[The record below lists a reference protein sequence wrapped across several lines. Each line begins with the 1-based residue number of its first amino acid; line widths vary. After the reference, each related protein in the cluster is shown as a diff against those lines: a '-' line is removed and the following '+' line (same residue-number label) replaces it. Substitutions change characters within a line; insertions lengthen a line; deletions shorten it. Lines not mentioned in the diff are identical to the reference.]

1 MPHDRMKQTP
11 QETSGPTGKP
21 LRGRSHTSATCGSDI
36 RLISPRTTRIVT
48 VAKRRAEGRN
58 RGRALTSTT
67 STIAVDSTVDDAV
80 GLAPVPLLELRGIGK
95 SFPGVKALDDVS
107 FPIWPGEI
115 HMLLGENGAGK
126 SSLMKVLCGVY
137 KPDAGTFCE
146 RGTPIEIRSPVDAR
160 RRGIA
165 VIFQEFSLVPYLSV
179 AQNIFLG
186 REARGRLPGTID
198 LGTMRR
204 EARRVLD
211 SIGSD
216 IDVDRPVHELGVAH
230 QQIVEIAKALS
241 QNARV
246 LVMDEPTSALSD
258 RETERLFEVIRRLKS
273 EGVAIVYISH
283 RLAEVFLLGDRI
295 TVLRDGRK
303 VGSILPRETTPDA
316 LVEMMVGRRV
326 DTSYGRA
333 VRATPGEVAL
343 EVRGVGGPSGIRDIN
358 LKVRTGEIV
367 GLCGLVGSGRSEVAH
382 AIFGSDPIDSGE
394 IVLFG
399 EKLSGGPDE
408 AARRGIALI
417 PENRKQQ
424 GLALIRTVGDNIV
437 LAALGRLFPRH
448 LFAPRLADT
457 VARDMIGKLRIATP
471 SPARLAQ
478 VLSGGNQQ
486 KVVIAKWLAAGARL
500 FIFDEPTR
508 GIDVGA
514 KAEIFDVIS
523 ELVAAGAAVLMI
535 SSEQSEIVNVCDRA
549 YVMQDGRIVGELARP
564 ELSEQ
569 SILRLAMHHGDV
581 PS

>member
-1 MPHDRMKQTP
+1 
-11 QETSGPTGKP
+11 
-21 LRGRSHTSATCGSDI
+21 
-36 RLISPRTTRIVT
+36 
-48 VAKRRAEGRN
+48 
-58 RGRALTSTT
+58 
-67 STIAVDSTVDDAV
+67 
-80 GLAPVPLLELRGIGK
+80 
-95 SFPGVKALDDVS
+95 LDDVS

-126 SSLMKVLCGVY
+126 SSLMKILCGVY
-137 KPDAGTFCE
+137 TADAGSFHHQ
-146 RGTPIEIRSPVDAR
+146 GNPVEIRNPYDAR
-160 RRGIA
+160 QLGIA

-186 REARGRLPGTID
+186 REPRGWLPGTINRK
-198 LGTMRR
+198 TMRE
-204 EARRVLD
+204 EARRVLS

-216 IDVDRPVHELGVAH
+216 IDPDRLVHELGVAH
-230 QQIVEIAKALS
+230 QQVVEIAKALS
-241 QNARV
+241 QNARI

-258 RETERLFEVIRRLKS
+258 RETERLFEVIRRLKQ

-295 TVLRDGRK
+295 TVLRDGKK
-303 VGSILPRETTPDA
+303 VGSILPQDTTPHA
-316 LVEMMVGRRV
+316 LVEMMVGRKV
-326 DTSYGRA
+326 DTSYGRR
-333 VRATPGEVAL
+333 VRTPPGEVAL
-343 EVRGVGGPSGIRDIN
+343 EVRGVSGPSGIHDIN
-358 LKVRTGEIV
+358 LQVRTGEIV

-382 AIFGSDPIDSGE
+382 AIFGSDPIDAGE
-394 IVLFG
+394 ISLFG
-399 EKLSGGPDE
+399 ERLFGGPDV
-408 AARRGIALI
+408 AASKGIALI
-417 PENRKQQ
+417 PESRKQQ

-437 LAALGRLFPRH
+437 LAALDKLFPRH
-448 LFAPRLADT
+448 LFSPRRADT

-523 ELVAAGAAVLMI
+523 ELVAGGAAVLMI

-549 YVMQDGRIVGELARP
+549 YVMQDGTIVGELGRA

-569 SILRLAMHHGDV
+569 SILKLAMHHD
-581 PS
+581 

>member
-1 MPHDRMKQTP
+1 LQIDRGGNST
-11 QETSGPTGKP
+11 
-21 LRGRSHTSATCGSDI
+21 HTSQTA
-36 RLISPRTTRIVT
+36 RRQSPGGPKGWVLNSAPDAI
-48 VAKRRAEGRN
+48 A
-58 RGRALTSTT
+58 
-67 STIAVDSTVDDAV
+67 TIA
-80 GLAPVPLLELRGIGK
+80 APNAAASWAPPAADRPPLFELRGIGK
-95 SFPGVKALDDVS
+95 SFPGVRALDDVS

-126 SSLMKVLCGVY
+126 SSLMKILCGVY
-137 KPDAGTFCE
+137 TADAGTFHHH
-146 RGTPIEIRSPVDAR
+146 GSPVEIRNPYDAR
-160 RRGIA
+160 QLGIA

-186 REARGRLPGTID
+186 REPRGWLPGTID
-198 LGTMRR
+198 RKTMRR
-204 EARRVLD
+204 EARRVLA

-216 IDVDRPVHELGVAH
+216 IDPDRLVHELGVAH
-230 QQIVEIAKALS
+230 QQVVEIAKALS
-241 QNARV
+241 QNARI

-258 RETERLFEVIRRLKS
+258 RETERLFEVIRRLKQ

-295 TVLRDGRK
+295 TVLRDGKK
-303 VGSILPRETTPDA
+303 VGSILPKDTTPHA
-316 LVEMMVGRRV
+316 LVEMMVGRKV
-326 DTSYGRA
+326 DTSYGRR
-333 VRATPGEVAL
+333 VRMPPGEVAL
-343 EVRGVGGPSGIRDIN
+343 EVRGVSGPSGISDIH
-358 LKVRTGEIV
+358 LQVRTGEIV

-382 AIFGSDPIDSGE
+382 AIFGSDPIDAGE
-394 IVLFG
+394 IILFG
-399 EKLSGGPDE
+399 ERLSGGPE
-408 AARRGIALI
+408 VTARKGIALI
-417 PENRKQQ
+417 PESRKQQ

-437 LAALGRLFPRH
+437 LAALDKLFPH
-448 LFAPRLADT
+448 HVFEPRRADA
-457 VARDMIGKLRIATP
+457 VASDMIAKLRIATP

-549 YVMQDGRIVGELARP
+549 YVMRDGRIAGELGRT

-569 SILRLAMHHGDV
+569 SILKLAMHHD
-581 PS
+581 